1 MFWSVTRVLTMLVRL
16 IECDDWWICII
27 ELIVLEL
34 TDESGFI
41 SVEDRMVFDNRMSR
55 SDKRNIM
62 SESFS

>member
-34 TDESGFI
+34 TDKSGFI